1 MGAFAFSR
9 VRQQAVFLQF
19 GKYLSVL
26 GDCILMVLRLQ
37 TRCQGRCDQ
46 AVRLIDDV
54 VAHIASLRNRPML
67 AGRRHSVE
75 SEGGLQELHEFRD
88 LERPWNLSPRQ
99 QCLQCAAGQDR
110 VPFAFA

>member
-1 MGAFAFSR
+1 MGASGFSG
-9 VRQQAVFLQF
+9 VRQQAVFPQF

-46 AVRLIDDV
+46 AVRLVDDV

-67 AGRRHSVE
+67 AGRKHSVE
-75 SEGGLQELHEFRD
+75 SEGGLQQEREFRD
-88 LERPWNLSPRQ
+88 F
-99 QCLQCAAGQDR
+99 
-110 VPFAFA
+110 FAEHIAVVGAKSNQSKDLMSN